1 VSPVDSRGGEDRAQ
15 SGTGGSPV
23 PIGWRLLA
31 PLVAAVGSVV
41 GLVGAAFEESQHGI
55 LLGPFIAAPIIEEA
69 LKPSGVFFL
78 LAKRPNLLSSRAYTA
93 FLAALGGLTFGIIE
107 NIIYLKV
114 YFPEHSYAAA
124 LVRWTAGLALHTSAS
139 FIVGLGINSKLVAAA
154 KGEIPLFSAN
164 KRYFIIPM
172 VMHSAYNIAGVLLG
186 GRLK

>member
-1 VSPVDSRGGEDRAQ
+1 MDWRSGDDREQ

-23 PIGWRLLA
+23 SIRWKLLA
-31 PLVAAVGSVV
+31 PLVAAVGGIA
-41 GLVGAAFEESQHGI
+41 GLVGSAFEESQHGI
-55 LLGPFIAAPIIEEA
+55 LLGPFVAAPMIEEA

-78 LAKRPNLLSSRAYTA
+78 LAKRPNLLSSRLYTA

-114 YFPEHSYAAA
+114 YFPEHSHPAV
-124 LVRWTAGLALHTSAS
+124 LVRWTAGLALHTLAS

-154 KGEIPLFSAN
+154 KGEIPLFSVN

-172 VMHSAYNIAGVLLG
+172 VIHSAYNIAAALLSD
-186 GRLK
+186 RFK